1 LYLNYI
7 VLSDAQIKR
16 KEYNLKYYT
25 NKKSQVKSH
34 VSKMYKKTYDAYIEK
49 ILAREDIDEVV
60 ASIVKLYD
68 MDKLKG
74 LIDNVTV

>member
-1 LYLNYI
+1 MDI
-7 VLSDAQIKR
+7 VLSAAQIKK
-16 KEYNLKYYT
+16 KEYNLRYYT
-25 NKKSQVKSH
+25 NKKTQVKSH
-34 VSKMYKKTYDAYIEK
+34 VSKMYKQKTYDAYIEK